1 MTDATWIGFFAFLF
15 GLGLCAWIVVRVED
29 WLRARRARRIMDCVR
44 DWDRSATRG
53 TGVIR
58 GRDLL

>member
-1 MTDATWIGFFAFLF
+1 MIDATWIGFIAFLF
-15 GLGLCAWIVVRVED
+15 GIALAAGIVVRVED
-29 WLRARRARRIMDCVR
+29 WLRRRRVRRLMDCVR
-44 DWDRSATRG
+44 DWNRSATRG